1 MASLRLIL
9 LEMSDKVN
17 DKALLGLTLLE
28 IFATKFSICYEA
40 VPERVIYLSE
50 KLIRKELWD
59 TL

>member
-28 IFATKFSICYEA
+28 ILAAKFSICYEA

-50 KLIRKELWD
+50 KLIRKKLWI